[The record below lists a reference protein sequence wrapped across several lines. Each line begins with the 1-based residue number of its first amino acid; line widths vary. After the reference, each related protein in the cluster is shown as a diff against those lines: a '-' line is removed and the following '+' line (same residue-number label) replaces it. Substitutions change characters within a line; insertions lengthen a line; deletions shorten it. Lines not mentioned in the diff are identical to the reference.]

1 MCLKDLAELKAS
13 YDAAIAENTS
23 MSDELIAEREKVVS

>member
-1 MCLKDLAELKAS
+1 MKDLQELKAT

-23 MSDELIAEREKVVS
+23 MSDELIARKR